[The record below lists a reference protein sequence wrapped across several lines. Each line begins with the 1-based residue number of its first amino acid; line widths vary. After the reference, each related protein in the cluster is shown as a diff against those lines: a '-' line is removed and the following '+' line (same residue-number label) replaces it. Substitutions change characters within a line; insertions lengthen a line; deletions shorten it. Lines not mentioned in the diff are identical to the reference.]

1 MIETARHKRTLG
13 AHLMQ
18 AYNRFLTLGD
28 SPTDSDD
35 ARIQHHFLINVSL
48 LMSFGGIFWGSM
60 TVYYGYWPRAA
71 IPLGYT
77 LLTCINL
84 TAFHFTKNFR
94 NTSIFQVAISLA
106 LPFMYQWVLGGYVAS
121 GAMMLWAMFAL
132 VASLTFRNLRLSVSL
147 LVAFLALTVFSGL
160 IDQRV
165 AQHAIDSTPAFNTL
179 LFVVNILVACAIVFG
194 SNIYY
199 FAKQE
204 ETRRALAEAEKRADI
219 ANQAKSAFLA
229 SMSHEIR
236 TPMNAVIGMTSL
248 LLDTDL
254 DQEQREFS
262 TIIRNSGDAL
272 LVIINDIL
280 DFSKIEA
287 DKLVLEDQPFD
298 LRELLESAL
307 DLVVTAT
314 ANKGLNLA
322 YRMDD
327 ATPEWIYGDSTRLRQ
342 ILANL
347 LSNAVKFTSA
357 GEIFLSVSAESS
369 PGDEETTLHF
379 AVKDSGIGIAP
390 ADLGRLFQSFT
401 QLDASTTRRFG
412 GTGLGLSIS
421 KRLAELMGGAMWAE
435 SDGIPGHGTTFHFT
449 IRTRPAPA
457 VSRSHLDRQQ
467 PHLRGRRILI
477 VDDNRTNRDIIRH
490 QIESWEMTAAE
501 TALPS
506 EALALIRA
514 GEHFD
519 AAILDCLM
527 PEMDGLAL
535 ATEMRRSCRW

>member
-1 MIETARHKRTLG
+1 
-13 AHLMQ
+13 
-18 AYNRFLTLGD
+18 
-28 SPTDSDD
+28 
-35 ARIQHHFLINVSL
+35 
-48 LMSFGGIFWGSM
+48 
-60 TVYYGYWPRAA
+60 
-71 IPLGYT
+71 
-77 LLTCINL
+77 
-84 TAFHFTKNFR
+84 
-94 NTSIFQVAISLA
+94 
-106 LPFMYQWVLGGYVAS
+106 
-121 GAMMLWAMFAL
+121 
-132 VASLTFRNLRLSVSL
+132 
-147 LVAFLALTVFSGL
+147 
-160 IDQRV
+160 
-165 AQHAIDSTPAFNTL
+165 
-179 LFVVNILVACAIVFG
+179 
-194 SNIYY
+194 
-199 FAKQE
+199 
-204 ETRRALAEAEKRADI
+204 
-219 ANQAKSAFLA
+219 
-229 SMSHEIR
+229 
-236 TPMNAVIGMTSL
+236 
-248 LLDTDL
+248 
-254 DQEQREFS
+254 
-262 TIIRNSGDAL
+262 
-272 LVIINDIL
+272 
-280 DFSKIEA
+280 
-287 DKLVLEDQPFD
+287 
-298 LRELLESAL
+298 
-307 DLVVTAT
+307 
-314 ANKGLNLA
+314 
-322 YRMDD
+322 
-327 ATPEWIYGDSTRLRQ
+327 
-342 ILANL
+342 LANL

-535 ATEMRRSCRW
+535 ATEMRRSRTAEELPLVILTSMGRQEADDARAAQAEVSAFLTKPLKPSQLHNELMQIFGGLTALTAYAAGDSEYDPDIGRRYPMRILVAEDNPTNQRLAELTLGRLGYHPDMVSNGREAVEAVAQETYDIVLMDIQMPVMDGREATAEIRRRWPDRVRPRIIAMTADVLQEAVELSQQAGMDGHVAKPVRVAELKTALKSSWAVLNDVAEMTDHGEVRRHASPQGQAAGETALPGMGPTETQAHPSTLNLTALKRLTQLVGGNQAVLAELIVSSSMHPPA